1 VKTGKMKPTTI
12 IYWTRVLLGIVA
24 ALISTLLSTVITE
37 INLFNGLTIALL
49 VYVVTYYIYKSL
61 FIARVEKPTKI
72 FTTGIFAYFLTWL
85 VAWIILYT
93 TFIPQ

>member
-1 VKTGKMKPTTI
+1 MKPTSI

-24 ALISTLLSTVITE
+24 AIISTLLSTVITD

-49 VYVVTYYIYKSL
+49 VYVVTHYIYKSQ
-61 FIARVEKPTKI
+61 FVTKVEKPTKI

-85 VAWIILYT
+85 VTWIIFYT
-93 TFIPQ
+93 AFIHQ

>member
-1 VKTGKMKPTTI
+1 MKPMSI

-24 ALISTLLSTVITE
+24 ALISTLLATVITD

-49 VYVVTYYIYKSL
+49 VYVVTYYVYKYL
-61 FIARVEKPTKI
+61 FAAKVEKPTKI

-85 VAWIILYT
+85 VTWIFFYT
-93 TFIPQ
+93 VLIHQ